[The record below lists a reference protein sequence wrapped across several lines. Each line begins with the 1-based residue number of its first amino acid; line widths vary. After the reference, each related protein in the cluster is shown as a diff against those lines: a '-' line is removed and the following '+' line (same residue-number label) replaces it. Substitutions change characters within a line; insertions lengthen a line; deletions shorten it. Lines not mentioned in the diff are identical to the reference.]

1 MLAVILKHHLIKKV
15 SKKNTQ
21 KKMKMKRVLR
31 KVIYIVSAES
41 IWTNWKS
48 TVTRKRWSWNII
60 LKIKHCAREIL
71 GRFFFAG
78 RNLAYWIYKNQQERE
93 QKNEKKN

>member
-41 IWTNWKS
+41 IWTSLKS
-48 TVTRKRWSWNII
+48 VVTRKGWS
-60 LKIKHCAREIL
+60 
-71 GRFFFAG
+71 
-78 RNLAYWIYKNQQERE
+78 
-93 QKNEKKN
+93 